1 MAETVETGLEEKSL
15 GEPHQRCVMVCQYR
29 SCLANGSAEVL
40 AAFEANEVPGVTV
53 VGTGCQGQCSSG
65 PTVRIVPEETW
76 YCRVNPSDVPVIVEQ
91 HLLGGKPVEAKLHP
105 RIHMRL
111 SF

>member
-1 MAETVETGLEEKSL
+1 MEIGSEQQCSNPEE
-15 GEPHQRCVMVCQYR
+15 RCVLVCQYR

-40 AAFEANEVPGVTV
+40 AAFEAAEVTDFKVT
-53 VGTGCQGQCSSG
+53 GIGCQGQCSSG

-76 YCRVNPSDVPVIVEQ
+76 YCRVKPSDVPVIVEQ
-91 HLLGGKPVEAKLHP
+91 HLKVGKPVEEKLHP
-105 RIHMRL
+105 RIHMRF